1 VIGETISHYR
11 VLEKLG
17 GGGMGV
23 VYKAEDTKLGRFVAL
38 KFLPEE
44 LSRDRQALERFLRE
58 ARAAAALNHP
68 YICTIHEID
77 EHDGQP
83 FIAMELL
90 EGQTFKHR
98 IAGRPLPTEMVLE
111 MGSQIADA
119 LAAAHAQGIIH
130 RDIKPAN
137 LFATRTGQAK
147 ILDFGLAKLAPQR
160 SPGQATAATFTGP
173 TQDPNLTSPGTAIG
187 TVAYMSPEQA
197 LGEEVDART
206 DIFSFGVVLY
216 EMATGRQAFTG
227 STSAAIFDGILHRT
241 PTAPVRLNPNVPVE
255 LEHIINKAL
264 EKDRTLRYQ
273 SAADLRADLQRL
285 KRDTDSS
292 RSSYALGAT
301 EDASAA
307 ISAAST
313 PAVAAPPPLTSTAP
327 VAAGDSSSDT
337 RIVVGVLKRHK
348 AGLAATLATVALL
361 AVVAIYFG
369 IRERGAPG
377 IGAAGRPA
385 IAVMPFENSG
395 GSEETRWLS
404 QGLPNMLLTGLAQT
418 PGLDVVSSQRLH
430 EILKQIGGGKAETIE
445 KSQVLE
451 IARRAGAGAVVV
463 GSIFQAGAEMR
474 IDVQVQ
480 DVASGRLLFARSVQG
495 QEVFP
500 LIDELT
506 EHIRTSLNLASGPA
520 GRSIAELTS
529 ESLEAYRL
537 YTQGVEAQDNFRT
550 AEARDLLQKAVEI
563 DPAFAM
569 AYFHLSQVSGFVGD
583 VAAAEEY
590 RRKTMEHLDRLP
602 QRQRLLFQANQA
614 LFREGDRQKAIALA
628 KELLAQYPDEED
640 AYSVLGGAYARLG
653 QNDKSLEAFRRGVE
667 ALPNSGPLHNF
678 YGYSLMAEGR
688 YAEALREL
696 ETYARL
702 KPEEA
707 NPHDSLGEAY
717 LITGQ
722 PEKALDRYARAL
734 EVDASFSFSHRGRA
748 WAYAMLGRYDQAL
761 GENAEEEKKL
771 TRTQL
776 PLTDTYLIKAFLLS
790 RMGRSRQVNQQI
802 RQGIRLAESLKDVAA
817 QAGFELLSA
826 QLSLERGDYPRALQ
840 SANRAQKINPEVS
853 QENVRTAQAVIAHLL
868 PGIAEA
874 RSGNLEAAR
883 DHLASARKLYDTGDE
898 AQNWWYHCLEGEI
911 ALATGDLA
919 AAEAAFSAG
928 EPELKMAFNNSNPWG
943 IVFANHLPFRDW
955 PARIKN
961 ARGDTTGAIEAYR
974 KLLTPDISS
983 KWTTALEPRYVLELA
998 RLYAETGDTE
1008 AAKKEYERFLELWK
1022 DADPGLPALRRAK
1035 AEYAKLQESPTS
1047 VPTN

>member
-1 VIGETISHYR
+1 ATT
-11 VLEKLG
+11 
-17 GGGMGV
+17 
-23 VYKAEDTKLGRFVAL
+23 ED
-38 KFLPEE
+38 
-44 LSRDRQALERFLRE
+44 
-58 ARAAAALNHP
+58 
-68 YICTIHEID
+68 I
-77 EHDGQP
+77 
-83 FIAMELL
+83 
-90 EGQTFKHR
+90 
-98 IAGRPLPTEMVLE
+98 
-111 MGSQIADA
+111 
-119 LAAAHAQGIIH
+119 
-130 RDIKPAN
+130 
-137 LFATRTGQAK
+137 
-147 ILDFGLAKLAPQR
+147 
-160 SPGQATAATFTGP
+160 
-173 TQDPNLTSPGTAIG
+173 NLTSPGTALG

-197 LGEEVDART
+197 LGQEVDART

-227 STSAAIFDGILHRT
+227 STAAAIFNGILHRA
-241 PTAPVRLNPNVPVE
+241 PTAPVRLNPDVPVE

-264 EKDRTLRYQ
+264 EKDRDLRYQ
-273 SAADLRADLQRL
+273 HASDLRADLKRL
-285 KRDTDSS
+285 QRDTDS
-292 RSSYALGAT
+292 GK
-301 EDASAA
+301 SAA
-307 ISAAST
+307 VSAAT
-313 PAVAAPPPLTSTAP
+313 PAATPAPSPGAEP
-327 VAAGDSSSDT
+327 SSDT

-348 AGLAATLATVALL
+348 AGLAATLAALALL

-369 IRERGAPG
+369 FRERAAPG

-385 IAVMPFENSG
+385 IAVMPFENLG

-430 EILKQIGGGKAETIE
+430 EILRQIGGGKAETIE

-463 GSIFQAGAEMR
+463 GSIFQAGPEIR
-474 IDVQVQ
+474 IDVQVE
-480 DVASGRLLFARSVQG
+480 DVASGRVLFARSVRGEQ
-495 QEVFP
+495 VFP

-506 EHIRTSLNLASGPA
+506 EHIRTSLNLAGGPA

-537 YTQGVEAQDNFRT
+537 YTQGVEAQVNFRT

-569 AYFHLSQVSGFVGD
+569 AYFHLSQISGFVGD
-583 VAAAEEY
+583 VAAAEEH

-614 LFREGDRQKAIALA
+614 LFREGDGRKAIALA
-628 KELLAQYPDEED
+628 KELLAQHPDEED
-640 AYSVLGGAYARLG
+640 AYSVLGSAYARLG
-653 QNDKSLEAFRRGVE
+653 QDDKSLEAFRRGVE

-776 PLTDTYLIKAFLLS
+776 PLTETYLIKAFLLS
-790 RMGRSRQVNQQI
+790 RMGRSRQANQQI

-826 QLSLERGDYPRALQ
+826 QLSLERGDYPRTLQ
-840 SANRAQKINPEVS
+840 SANRAQKFNPEVS

-874 RSGNLEAAR
+874 RSENLEAAR

-928 EPELKMAFNNSNPWG
+928 EPELKMAFNNSNSWG

-961 ARGDTTGAIEAYR
+961 AQGNTTGAIEAYR

-983 KWTTALEPRYVLELA
+983 KWTTALEPRFVLELA
-998 RLYAETGDTE
+998 RLLAETGDTA
-1008 AAKKEYERFLELWK
+1008 AAKKEYERFLALWK
-1022 DADPGLPALRRAK
+1022 DADPDIPILQEAQ
-1035 AEYAKLQESPTS
+1035 AEYAQLR
-1047 VPTN
+1047 